1 MKLALI
7 ALAALVPALAFADDP
22 APYVLHEGRAA
33 NAPAGGSSASSK
45 TSTFGTKSIRPGIS
59 AGIATKPAAGA
70 RASGSVRAFRSTH
83 RSSGHHGMMGAAPTG
98 GGAATPAPSAP
109 PAYATPGAMIRTA
122 GQQPVYSTPA
132 GGGTH
137 SVEGGGMIAIDQSRA
152 NDVGRAPG
160 ITWAPPDTPPSAG
173 AHSGGGGTGASSNG
187 PAAGAAS
194 SNAGAPTTAPTTNRG
209 SQGVTGF
216 DASF

>member
-137 SVEGGGMIAIDQSRA
+137 SVEGGGMITIDQSRA

-160 ITWAPPDTPPSAG
+160 S
-173 AHSGGGGTGASSNG
+173 GGTGASSNG